1 MNNNNYGG
9 HDPANDPARKAM
21 EAARRAREHANQAK
35 LEAEREDRLR
45 RDQARE
51 NIPLV
56 SPHKDQVQK
65 RDQKIRPRR
74 LQAEGQNGQPPMRRP
89 QSAPGGVKIGRAHV

>member
-65 RDQKIRPRR
+65 RDQKSGHADFKLRVKMDSRPCADRN
-74 LQAEGQNGQPPMRRP
+74 LHPVE
-89 QSAPGGVKIGRAHV
+89 